1 MQFELWGLFSS
12 SFIASTLLPGGSEVL
27 LAWLIKQGDI
37 ALWQLLAVAV
47 LGNSLGGIIT
57 YASGQL
63 IAHFYPAKVLNK
75 KHQLKA
81 RAWIEKRGPIVLLLS
96 WLPIVGDPLC
106 LVAGWLKLSWFQS
119 CLYIVIGKALRYIA
133 IAGLFSF

>member
-37 ALWQLLAVAV
+37 ALWQLLAVAI

-57 YASGQL
+57 FVTGRV
-63 IAHFYPAKVLNK
+63 IARYYPAKVLTK

-81 RAWIEKRGPIVLLLS
+81 RVWLERRGPIILLLS
-96 WLPIVGDPLC
+96 WLPVVGDPLC
-106 LVAGWLKLSWFQS
+106 LVAGWLKLNTLQS
-119 CLYIVIGKALRYIA
+119 CVFIVLGKALRYFA
-133 IAGLFSF
+133 IAGLFSL